1 MWSLCVAIGMFSTV
15 QVKPGRVSNQEGLN
29 VTSWVKE
36 QICHNLLSVHLFLP
50 ARMLSSFGEKTCVP
64 LSRMV
69 KPEPEIAKIWSF
81 HVVLI
86 EECKRMM
93 TTAS

>member
-1 MWSLCVAIGMFSTV
+1 
-15 QVKPGRVSNQEGLN
+15 
-29 VTSWVKE
+29 
-36 QICHNLLSVHLFLP
+36 
-50 ARMLSSFGEKTCVP
+50 MLSSFGEKTCVP

-69 KPEPEIAKIWSF
+69 KPEPKIAKIWSF
-81 HVVLI
+81 YVVLI